1 MVESVREAK
10 HHVMDVK
17 REAQQERA
25 EKFWQQTITAGSTV
39 QQASQQAQ
47 REEKKQT
54 PSRQRKP

>member
-10 HHVMDVK
+10 NHTTEVK
-17 REAQQERA
+17 RETQQERA
-25 EKFWQQTITAGSTV
+25 EKFWQQTMTAGSTV

-54 PSRQRKP
+54 PSRKRKP